1 MGLFLLIRL
10 DSISL
15 DHSVPILLDHY
26 RTFQLTTKEDAT
38 FAGANVIAD
47 KINFDIGKDLN
58 IISLQDESKSEGKS
72 WGAGIDVSANIPG
85 TNQKPGYATPS
96 LNGSYSQDSADSKWV
111 NNQTSIIAENG
122 GSVKVGETLTN
133 VGSIIGSL
141 NSDEKLSIDA
151 NKVVVENLKDH
162 DKGEN
167 SGIQV
172 SGISK
177 DTLIPQTGIQYGSH
191 DKEQDS
197 NATFVNTEVT
207 KAGKKLDLDE
217 LGINTD
223 INKAQVITKDDVVEQ
238 IDTVLHTDLLNK
250 EKQKDLLNDLNTI
263 GENSE
268 IIVDSIGTKLNNNKN
283 GDPNAAMGDL
293 EKQSLAN
300 ITKAVEQVVKNKEN
314 LVLSEADR
322 ENKEK
327 LKETIKDKYA
337 DYGVTDVIIIP
348 DGTQL
353 KGEDG
358 EMHSVN
364 GAFSRDGIVY
374 ITESIANGSL
384 KDLNRVVGEEVGE
397 IYAQNN
403 GLENLN
409 NKGQQIGEIFGE
421 KISEGLD
428 TSKSKNNL
436 SSDDIDLTEIVIG
449 GTSRVNTYYSK
460 DRLNKLNEIKNSSNQ
475 QEVIDYYYERFGSP
489 SAGSEYNSKRAALKN
504 VEDTVTKNLSGD
516 QNSQINYYNQLYTE
530 VFKPNGVILYI
541 QDETTGKYRE
551 VRNKTEVERSLAY
564 MLEEINKEASK
575 AKSVKDKISIGATVG
590 GYIPQ
595 ISMPSTII
603 GAIVDNIPDGTKL
616 SRVEI
621 VTSISKGI
629 VENKLSNNKI
639 LRNSFN
645 NLDRI
650 STNPNSSG
658 YKNEFSNNAKNI
670 MNIYYNTYKPFVR

>member
-207 KAGKKLDLDE
+207 EAGKKLDLEE

-223 INKAQVITKDDVVEQ
+223 INKAQVITKDEVVEQ
-238 IDTVLHTDLLNK
+238 IDTVLHTDLGNQKVRDQFVEDILKTGSLVPEIVEGIKEGLNNDGQTVAGQIANNLIENKDDIHSFVTDRDNKQKEKNK
-250 EKQKDLLNDLNTI
+250 ELLDKNNGELSKELLDETTKFIKETLDAAGKGDYTVVYSEGGDDPAMSINDSKKIIVVNVDKTDFTDTEAIRQNAQHEGVHNRYVNEDADEKAAGSIYSGYDKSVDNKIPNDLKDLLTQGKELYDEGVAN
-263 GENSE
+263 GEFRDK
-268 IIVDSIGTKLNNNKN
+268 VPL
-283 GDPNAAMGDL
+283 
-293 EKQSLAN
+293 SLADLTDIKN
-300 ITKAVEQVVKNKEN
+300 HESYKLAQSTLKKVCNSNVDCLANLYGFTEKEAYKAE
-314 LVLSEADR
+314 
-322 ENKEK
+322 
-327 LKETIKDKYA
+327 
-337 DYGVTDVIIIP
+337 
-348 DGTQL
+348 
-353 KGEDG
+353 
-358 EMHSVN
+358 
-364 GAFSRDGIVY
+364 
-374 ITESIANGSL
+374 
-384 KDLNRVVGEEVGE
+384 
-397 IYAQNN
+397 
-403 GLENLN
+403 
-409 NKGQQIGEIFGE
+409 
-421 KISEGLD
+421 
-428 TSKSKNNL
+428 SKNNGDMAVVTVIEGIAIGL
-436 SSDDIDLTEIVIG
+436 IPAGTIFNIGKIPITVSSIVGGGKTVIEIKGIYETISDREAVYPLIVAMIEEQRGELAFREFSKAQSILLGRVNGNNIDL
-449 GTSRVNTYYSK
+449 
-460 DRLNKLNEIKNSSNQ
+460 NELKKFNENQ
-475 QEVIDYYYERFGSP
+475 
-489 SAGSEYNSKRAALKN
+489 KRNGLP
-504 VEDTVTKNLSGD
+504 V
-516 QNSQINYYNQLYTE
+516 YTE
-530 VFKPNGVILYI
+530 K
-541 QDETTGKYRE
+541 
-551 VRNKTEVERSLAY
+551 
-564 MLEEINKEASK
+564 
-575 AKSVKDKISIGATVG
+575 
-590 GYIPQ
+590 Q
-595 ISMPSTII
+595 IR
-603 GAIVDNIPDGTKL
+603 DLKW
-616 SRVEI
+616 RVENYRNTQNPDYFI
-621 VTSISKGI
+621 APRKTTT
-629 VENKLSNNKI
+629 I
-639 LRNSFN
+639 LDIR
-645 NLDRI
+645 
-650 STNPNSSG
+650 
-658 YKNEFSNNAKNI
+658 YKN
-670 MNIYYNTYKPFVR
+670 

>member
-1 MGLFLLIRL
+1 M
-10 DSISL
+10 
-15 DHSVPILLDHY
+15 
-26 RTFQLTTKEDAT
+26 
-38 FAGANVIAD
+38 
-47 KINFDIGKDLN
+47 
-58 IISLQDESKSEGKS
+58 
-72 WGAGIDVSANIPG
+72 
-85 TNQKPGYATPS
+85 
-96 LNGSYSQDSADSKWV
+96 
-111 NNQTSIIAENG
+111 
-122 GSVKVGETLTN
+122 
-133 VGSIIGSL
+133 
-141 NSDEKLSIDA
+141 
-151 NKVVVENLKDH
+151 
-162 DKGEN
+162 
-167 SGIQV
+167 
-172 SGISK
+172 
-177 DTLIPQTGIQYGSH
+177 
-191 DKEQDS
+191 
-197 NATFVNTEVT
+197 
-207 KAGKKLDLDE
+207 DE

-358 EMHSVN
+358 EMYSVN

>member
-1 MGLFLLIRL
+1 M
-10 DSISL
+10 
-15 DHSVPILLDHY
+15 
-26 RTFQLTTKEDAT
+26 
-38 FAGANVIAD
+38 
-47 KINFDIGKDLN
+47 
-58 IISLQDESKSEGKS
+58 
-72 WGAGIDVSANIPG
+72 
-85 TNQKPGYATPS
+85 
-96 LNGSYSQDSADSKWV
+96 
-111 NNQTSIIAENG
+111 
-122 GSVKVGETLTN
+122 
-133 VGSIIGSL
+133 
-141 NSDEKLSIDA
+141 
-151 NKVVVENLKDH
+151 
-162 DKGEN
+162 
-167 SGIQV
+167 
-172 SGISK
+172 
-177 DTLIPQTGIQYGSH
+177 
-191 DKEQDS
+191 
-197 NATFVNTEVT
+197 
-207 KAGKKLDLDE
+207 
-217 LGINTD
+217 
-223 INKAQVITKDDVVEQ
+223 
-238 IDTVLHTDLLNK
+238 
-250 EKQKDLLNDLNTI
+250 
-263 GENSE
+263 
-268 IIVDSIGTKLNNNKN
+268 NNNKN

-358 EMHSVN
+358 EMYSVN

>member
-1 MGLFLLIRL
+1 M
-10 DSISL
+10 
-15 DHSVPILLDHY
+15 
-26 RTFQLTTKEDAT
+26 
-38 FAGANVIAD
+38 
-47 KINFDIGKDLN
+47 N
-58 IISLQDESKSEGKS
+58 IISLQDEYKSNGS
-72 WGAGIDVSANIPG
+72 SYGVGVDVSGKMPG
-85 TNQKPGYATPS
+85 SNKEEGYAIPS

-111 NNQTSIIAENG
+111 NNQASIIAENG
-122 GSVKVGETLTN
+122 GSIKVGETLTN

-141 NSDEKLSIDA
+141 NPNEKLSIDA
-151 NKVVVENLKDH
+151 NKVIVENLKDH
-162 DKGEN
+162 DNGEN
-167 SGIQV
+167 SGIQL

-191 DKEQDS
+191 DKQQDS

-358 EMHSVN
+358 EMYSVN

>member
-1 MGLFLLIRL
+1 M
-10 DSISL
+10 
-15 DHSVPILLDHY
+15 Y
-26 RTFQLTTKEDAT
+26 
-38 FAGANVIAD
+38 
-47 KINFDIGKDLN
+47 
-58 IISLQDESKSEGKS
+58 
-72 WGAGIDVSANIPG
+72 
-85 TNQKPGYATPS
+85 
-96 LNGSYSQDSADSKWV
+96 
-111 NNQTSIIAENG
+111 
-122 GSVKVGETLTN
+122 
-133 VGSIIGSL
+133 
-141 NSDEKLSIDA
+141 
-151 NKVVVENLKDH
+151 
-162 DKGEN
+162 
-167 SGIQV
+167 
-172 SGISK
+172 
-177 DTLIPQTGIQYGSH
+177 
-191 DKEQDS
+191 
-197 NATFVNTEVT
+197 
-207 KAGKKLDLDE
+207 
-217 LGINTD
+217 
-223 INKAQVITKDDVVEQ
+223 
-238 IDTVLHTDLLNK
+238 
-250 EKQKDLLNDLNTI
+250 
-263 GENSE
+263 
-268 IIVDSIGTKLNNNKN
+268 
-283 GDPNAAMGDL
+283 
-293 EKQSLAN
+293 
-300 ITKAVEQVVKNKEN
+300 
-314 LVLSEADR
+314 
-322 ENKEK
+322 
-327 LKETIKDKYA
+327 
-337 DYGVTDVIIIP
+337 
-348 DGTQL
+348 
-353 KGEDG
+353 
-358 EMHSVN
+358 SVN

>member
-1 MGLFLLIRL
+1 M
-10 DSISL
+10 
-15 DHSVPILLDHY
+15 
-26 RTFQLTTKEDAT
+26 
-38 FAGANVIAD
+38 
-47 KINFDIGKDLN
+47 N
-58 IISLQDESKSEGKS
+58 IISLQDEYKSNGS
-72 WGAGIDVSANIPG
+72 SYGVGVDVSGKMPG
-85 TNQKPGYATPS
+85 SNKEEGYAIPS

-111 NNQTSIIAENG
+111 NNQASIIAENG
-122 GSVKVGETLTN
+122 GSIKVGETLTN

-141 NSDEKLSIDA
+141 NPNEKLSIDA
-151 NKVVVENLKDH
+151 NKVIVENLKDH
-162 DKGEN
+162 DNGEN
-167 SGIQV
+167 SGIQL

-358 EMHSVN
+358 EMYSVN

>member
-1 MGLFLLIRL
+1 M
-10 DSISL
+10 
-15 DHSVPILLDHY
+15 
-26 RTFQLTTKEDAT
+26 
-38 FAGANVIAD
+38 
-47 KINFDIGKDLN
+47 N
-58 IISLQDESKSEGKS
+58 IISLQDEYKSNGS
-72 WGAGIDVSANIPG
+72 SYGVGVDVSGKMPG
-85 TNQKPGYATPS
+85 SNKEEGYAIPS

-122 GSVKVGETLTN
+122 GSIKVGETLTN

-141 NSDEKLSIDA
+141 NPNEKLSIDA
-151 NKVVVENLKDH
+151 NKVIVENLKDH
-162 DKGEN
+162 DNGEN
-167 SGIQV
+167 SGIQL

-358 EMHSVN
+358 EMYSVN